1 MAGCVIWHPPETAS
15 WHRRTFAIGLLRNF
29 NAVAARHTK
38 EAYRRKHYFAIFV
51 VLIQRKSSGSSCS
64 IVENPQFQKKNAK
77 KKPSSRPSLR
87 TASPTPCKYRS
98 RCYPVK
104 EPCERWKS
112 APGRNTQ
119 RVFFSWDGFFHSP
132 GPAPVVRRVLRL
144 EAALAAKRL
153 AINFNK
159 CELYD
164 PAGGAQPLFD
174 NSPS

>member
-1 MAGCVIWHPPETAS
+1 MGCCGTS
-15 WHRRTFAIGLLRNF
+15 TQLLR
-29 NAVAARHTK
+29 AT
-38 EAYRRKHYFAIFV
+38 RKKPTAENIT
-51 VLIQRKSSGSSCS
+51 SPSSSCS
-64 IVENPQFQKKNAK
+64 SSAKVQAAAVRLWRTRNFKKKMRKKNS
-77 KKPSSRPSLR
+77 PSSRPPLR

-119 RVFFSWDGFFHSP
+119 RVFSCWDGFFHSP
-132 GPAPVVRRVLRL
+132 GPATVVRRVLGL
-144 EAALAAKRL
+144 EAALAAKGL